1 MRKDRYVKRLQLLSC
16 GILAIACFIGSCI
29 GCTTLKYTAP
39 IVVRDGIT
47 TGGETFELKKRFVLT
62 KVTGFK
68 IKKDS
73 NGVVEAS
80 FDTVENADSK
90 AVDALADF
98 AKVAMTMAMATKAP

>member
-1 MRKDRYVKRLQLLSC
+1 MKRLQLRIC
-16 GILAIACFIGSCI
+16 GILVIAYFVGLCI

-39 IVVRDGIT
+39 IVIKDGIKI
-47 TGGETFELKKRFVLT
+47 GGETFELRKHFVLT

-98 AKVAMTMAMATKAP
+98 AKTAMTMAMTTKTH